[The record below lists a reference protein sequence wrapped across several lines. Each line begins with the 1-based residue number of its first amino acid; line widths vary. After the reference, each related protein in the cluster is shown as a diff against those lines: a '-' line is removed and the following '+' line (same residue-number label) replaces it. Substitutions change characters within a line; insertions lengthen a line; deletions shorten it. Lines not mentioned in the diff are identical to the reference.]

1 MRKSADRVRIAV
13 ALVKSGD
20 GANVWS
26 ETYDRELKDIFAVQS
41 EIAGAVAKEL
51 KVALLG
57 HNGQTAPLT
66 TAATPSNQ
74 NVDAYNALLQG
85 NFYYNRYTPEDDRKA
100 IGYYEEAIRL
110 DPRYAFAYAK
120 LSIAA
125 GVWPPATSGLRL
137 KKEKS
142 YSQKPVPRRSEHSSW
157 IRIFADAHSAQVRFS
172 RSSISISPP
181 RKWNTAAPSSSRR
194 RMRP

>member
-1 MRKSADRVRIAV
+1 LKVIGSASSFQFKGKTVDSKMIGEKLGVYYLLDGSVRKSADRVRIVV
-13 ALVKSGD
+13 ALIKSGD

-57 HNGQTAPLT
+57 NNGQTAQLA

-74 NVDAYNALLQG
+74 NIEAYNALLQG
-85 NFYYNRYTPEDDRKA
+85 NFCYNRRNAEDTRKA

-110 DPRYAFAYAK
+110 DPRYALAYAK
-120 LSIAA
+120 MSINALNLATNYA
-125 GVWPPATSGLRL
+125 GLAT
-137 KKEKS
+137 KEREESLAK
-142 YSQKPVPRRSEHSSW
+142 
-157 IRIFADAHSAQVRFS
+157 AHASAKR
-172 RSSISISPP
+172 
-181 RKWNTAAPSSSRR
+181 ALE
-194 RMRP
+194 